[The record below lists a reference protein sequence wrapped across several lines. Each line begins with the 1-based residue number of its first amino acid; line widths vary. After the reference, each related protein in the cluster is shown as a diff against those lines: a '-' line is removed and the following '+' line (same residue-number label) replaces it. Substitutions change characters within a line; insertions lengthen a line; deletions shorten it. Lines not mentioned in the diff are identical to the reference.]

1 MPQWWEKKLKKYQR
15 YKKAVYDLC
24 KEAPP
29 GLDLSVYF
37 RLKQLQELRSDL
49 KKAGDKHRLIKNIDG
64 IIKAYESGELEW
76 ADGWVTYWSK
86 GKMVCD
92 GPREFTWDDFDYYCE
107 RYKKRQGIWVEGVR
121 LIIRLFI

>member
-1 MPQWWEKKLKKYQR
+1 MPQWWEKKLKKYQK

-64 IIKAYESGELEW
+64 IIKAYEYGELEW
-76 ADGWVTYWSK
+76 TDG
-86 GKMVCD
+86 
-92 GPREFTWDDFDYYCE
+92 
-107 RYKKRQGIWVEGVR
+107 
-121 LIIRLFI
+121 